1 MERNKIT
8 CEKETRER
16 MEAKS
21 NYSISEGERLIRIAR
36 DAIATYLRERRQIDP
51 PRDIPDSF
59 LEKKGV
65 FVTIYSYPSHELK
78 GCIGLPYPDKELIRA
93 VIDAALASAFED
105 PRFESVDES
114 ELDKI
119 VIEISIMTTPEKIKV
134 KSPEEYLKKIVIGRD
149 GLIIKYG
156 WNSGLLLP
164 QVPVEWGWEE
174 EEFLRNLCFKA
185 GLPGDAWQDPK
196 VEIFSFQAQIFAEE
210 TPGGKVKEEVFKY

>member
-1 MERNKIT
+1 MVE
-8 CEKETRER
+8 
-16 MEAKS
+16 S
-21 NYSISEGERLIRIAR
+21 YSLSEGEKLIKIAR
-36 DAIATYLRERRQIDP
+36 EAIATYLREGREIDP
-51 PRDIPDSF
+51 PHDIPDSF

-65 FVTIYSYPSHELK
+65 FVTINSYPGHELK
-78 GCIGLPYPDKELIRA
+78 GCIGLPYPEKELIRA

-119 VIEISIMTTPEKIKV
+119 IIEMSIMTGPERIKV
-134 KSPEEYLKKIVIGRD
+134 KDPEEYHKRIVIGRD
-149 GLIIKYG
+149 GLIIKHG

-174 EEFLRNLCFKA
+174 EEYLRNLCYKA

-196 VEIFSFQAQIFAEE
+196 VEIYSFQAQIFTEE
-210 TPGGKVKEEVFKY
+210 TPGGKVKEEKFKY